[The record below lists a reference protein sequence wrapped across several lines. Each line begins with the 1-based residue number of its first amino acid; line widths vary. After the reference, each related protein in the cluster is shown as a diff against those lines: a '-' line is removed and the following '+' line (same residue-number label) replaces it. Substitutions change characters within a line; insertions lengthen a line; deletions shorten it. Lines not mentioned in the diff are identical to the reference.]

1 MDKKIIV
8 INTRVKPIY
17 GGEEWTTENIVENIN
32 KYYDVTYIGYP
43 FNIACNKKVF
53 PFTKFL
59 LKFPVKKGLGR
70 IMRRIPIIKPL
81 FVKNL
86 NLSCNLLITN
96 SDYDDIII
104 LRNRSENLHYNK
116 ILVIKHSAD
125 AKFGEAYPDR
135 LLAGK
140 KFMIVVLNKTEGAE
154 LSKKYGSD
162 KISVIP
168 TGMKFKKL
176 KPIPNYLQS
185 KGINSNWPIIFSI
198 GRLEDK
204 QKNFSQAIYAMS
216 ELKKKGLNLLYLI
229 AGEGRDRKKYELL
242 IKLLNLSNNIKLL
255 GKVSEE
261 EKHTL
266 LNISKIVLLPSKEES
281 LGLVMVE
288 ALKSGSILLT
298 TKTNGSIDVVK
309 DGYNAFFTDKSAI
322 EIAKNILKILKLD
335 NKKLLKIKRNAI
347 LSSKRFD
354 FQNMI
359 RNYRSVIDKIMN
371 S

>member
-1 MDKKIIV
+1 MNKKIIV
-8 INTRVKPIY
+8 INTRIKPIY
-17 GGEEWTTENIVENIN
+17 GGEEWTTQNIVENIN

-43 FNIACNKKVF
+43 FSITCNKKVF

-59 LKFPVKKGLGR
+59 LNFPVKKGLGR
-70 IMRRIPIIKPL
+70 IMRMVPIIKPIFL
-81 FVKNL
+81 KNL
-86 NLSCNLLITN
+86 SLSCDLLITN
-96 SDYDDIII
+96 SDYDDIVI
-104 LRNRSENLHYNK
+104 LRNRSENIHYNK

-125 AKFGEAYPDR
+125 ANFGNAYPDR

-154 LSKKYGSD
+154 LSKKYGAD

-176 KPIPNYLQS
+176 KPIPNYLQN

-204 QKNFSQAIYAMS
+204 QKNFSQAIYAVS
-216 ELKKKGLNLLYLI
+216 ELKKQGLDLLYLI
-229 AGEGRDRKKYELL
+229 AGEGRDRKKYESL
-242 IKLLNLSNNIKLL
+242 IKRLNLSSNIKLL
-255 GKVSEE
+255 GKISDE

-266 LNISKIVLLPSKEES
+266 LSISKIVLLPSNEES

-298 TKTNGSIDVVK
+298 TRTNGSIDAIK
-309 DGYNAFFTDKSAI
+309 DGHNAFFTDKSAS
-322 EIAKNILKILKLD
+322 EIAKT
-335 NKKLLKIKRNAI
+335 
-347 LSSKRFD
+347 
-354 FQNMI
+354 
-359 RNYRSVIDKIMN
+359 Y
-371 S
+371 